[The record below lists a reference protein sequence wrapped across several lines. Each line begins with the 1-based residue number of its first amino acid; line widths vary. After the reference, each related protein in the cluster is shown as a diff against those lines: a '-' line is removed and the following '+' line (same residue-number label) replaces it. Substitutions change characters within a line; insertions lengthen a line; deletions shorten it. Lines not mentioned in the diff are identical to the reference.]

1 MTDGTAVQPV
11 SKNTERLMHV
21 LAHHGID
28 QVLDV
33 GAHRGEYADR
43 LRRAGFAGRIA
54 SFEPQSAA
62 HAELSAR
69 AADDPAW
76 TVAPRM
82 AIGDSDVPVTL
93 HLSAET
99 DMTSVLDFTAD
110 MGRLLSSSAYVGT
123 EVASQQRL
131 EAVFATHVLPNSQ
144 VLLKVDTQGTE
155 HRVIDGAR
163 GVLGRIALIQVE
175 MSIVP
180 VYRGEPPYTAMIERL
195 DLLGFRPVLFIPGY
209 FNWRTAQLIGMD
221 GVFAR
226 V

>member
-43 LRRAGFAGRIA
+43 LRRAGYAGRIA

-131 EAVFATHVLPNSQ
+131 EAVFATHVLPGSQ